1 MAEKKPIHTVG
12 IIPARFASTR
22 LPGKPLIHILGK
34 SLIQRTFE
42 NTKKFT
48 SLSEII
54 IATDNQDIFDHAKS
68 FGADVVMTDSN
79 CLNGTERLAQVIQ
92 QRPALKNVDYIFN
105 IQGDEPFLD
114 SKTVDEVLKAIMED
128 KEIKVG
134 TAAVKFFSKELAL
147 NQSIVKCV
155 VNNKGRALYFSR
167 SQIPFDRDNLF
178 ESSKSYFLR
187 HLGIYCYT
195 PDFLLNYCK
204 LPPTNLQELENLE
217 QLKILE
223 HGYPIKV
230 AILNEEIESI
240 GVDTFEDI
248 EKIERL
254 LKAKQ

>member
-1 MAEKKPIHTVG
+1 MAENKPIHTVG

-34 SLIQRTFE
+34 SLIQRTYE
-42 NTKKFT
+42 NAKKFS

-79 CLNGTERLAQVIQ
+79 CLNGTERLAQVIE
-92 QRPALKNVDYIFN
+92 QRPSLKNVDYIFN

-114 SKTVDEVLKAIMED
+114 SKTVDEVLKTFKED
-128 KEIKVG
+128 KEVKVC

-147 NQSIVKCV
+147 NPSIVKCV
-155 VNNKGRALYFSR
+155 VDNKGRALYFSR
-167 SQIPFDRDNLF
+167 SQIPFDRDNIF

-204 LPPTNLQELENLE
+204 LSATPHQELENLE

-230 AILNEEIESI
+230 AILSEEIESI

-248 EKIERL
+248 EKTERL
-254 LKAKQ
+254 LIAKQ